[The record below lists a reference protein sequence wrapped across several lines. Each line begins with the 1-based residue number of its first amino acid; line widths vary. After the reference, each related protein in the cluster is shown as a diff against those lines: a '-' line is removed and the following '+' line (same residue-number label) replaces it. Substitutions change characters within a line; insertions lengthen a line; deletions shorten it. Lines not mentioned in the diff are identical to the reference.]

1 MKIMRVMLSLFV
13 VSLCLG
19 LSTSSASA
27 QLRLGIKGGAT
38 LSRVSLSGDKSNLAS
53 KNRSGFFV
61 GPMVDAKIPFFGLG
75 MDVSALYAHSYLDNK
90 FTETTVKSIEVPV
103 NVKWSASILRLF
115 GIYAA
120 LGPQFG
126 FNIGER
132 NDSHY
137 LIRKRHASF
146 NTGGGIVLLDHVQ
159 FGVNYNFALTRTAT
173 LQIPVEM
180 GGNYNVKVK
189 NNSWQVSLAYL
200 F

>member
-1 MKIMRVMLSLFV
+1 MRVISILLAISLF
-13 VSLCLG
+13 LG
-19 LSTSSASA
+19 LSASPVRA
-27 QLRLGIKGGAT
+27 QFRLGMKGGVT
-38 LSRVSLSGDKSNLAS
+38 LSKVTLSGNKSNLAS
-53 KNRSGFFV
+53 KNRNGFFV
-61 GPMVDAKIPFFGLG
+61 GPMVEARIPFFGLG
-75 MDVSALYAHSYLDNK
+75 MDVSALYAHSYLDNE
-90 FTETTVKSIEVPV
+90 FTDTTVKSVEVPV
-103 NVKWSASILRLF
+103 NVKWSANVLHLF

>member
-1 MKIMRVMLSLFV
+1 MRVISILLAISLF
-13 VSLCLG
+13 LG
-19 LSTSSASA
+19 LLASPVRA
-27 QLRLGIKGGAT
+27 QFRLGMKGGVT
-38 LSRVSLSGDKSNLAS
+38 LSKVTLSGNKSNLAS
-53 KNRSGFFV
+53 KNRNGFFV
-61 GPMVDAKIPFFGLG
+61 GPMVEARIPFFGLG
-75 MDVSALYAHSYLDNK
+75 MDVSALYAHSYLDNE
-90 FTETTVKSIEVPV
+90 FTDTTVKSVEVPV
-103 NVKWSASILRLF
+103 NVKWSANVLHLF
-115 GIYAA
+115 GIYVA

-146 NTGGGIVLLDHVQ
+146 NTGGGIVLLDHIQ